1 MFEAL
6 AEAEP
11 TKAEADTGPEAA
23 TTDEVVSGSDA
34 EPEAIAG
41 AANEPEALA
50 TTADP
55 LAKFEAPVRAERLAK
70 FDALTTDPLVE

>member
-23 TTDEVVSGSDA
+23 PTDELVSGSDA

-41 AANEPEALA
+41 AANEPEAEALA

-55 LAKFEAPVRAERLAK
+55 LAKFEAP
-70 FDALTTDPLVE
+70 TTDPLVE